1 MVDQSIKT
9 ELFALQ
15 LGQQLLDAYQFRLFG
30 NVSKPEIDI
39 MVFSCA
45 VKILLSD
52 HECVRNSNGEINW
65 LRLSTGEFIRIGT
78 HLKFSKACV
87 QSLVEQAYAFVHDS
101 EFSAQEVIEELLALL
116 QSSESTSDHGQPGA
130 IKLQV
135 SNPDTRLALES
146 FFVTS
151 GGIVDGSFTRDLL
164 VLRTADVLSA
174 LLADAN
180 NKDVLLQQM
189 VAASQSY
196 LPADQADAL
205 GAQAQNEL
213 SPLLLNRLADLAA
226 QTPVHTTTRWSLSS
240 CLTCWRSISSLTV
253 NTDMAQTLPSSAL
266 STWLEQLLRE
276 RISSSLALFF
286 DPDIQ
291 FWKLKSAESDA
302 AITFCQIPGLYQL
315 GDSSDL
321 PCANWDVE
329 AEGFKSIEPYLQAP
343 GCVQA
348 HQPLLISTVS
358 GFHLNYDIPGI
369 TYWMLARC
377 EEVDP
382 PGVFLDN
389 HERFSAMA
397 SHAFHH
403 SYLERPL
410 VDEWIGILRQVI
422 ERLWPRLPLVQH
434 QFQVVVSH
442 DVDRQVSMLLVH
454 VIYSVRT

>member
-78 HLKFSKACV
+78 HLKLSKACV
-87 QSLVEQAYAFVHDS
+87 QSLVEQAYAFDHDS
-101 EFSAQEVIEELLALL
+101 DFSAQEVIEELLALL

-135 SNPDTRLALES
+135 SNPATRLALES

-174 LLADAN
+174 LLANAN

-226 QTPVHTTTRWSLSS
+226 QTLVHTTTRWSLSS
-240 CLTCWRSISSLTV
+240 CLTLL
-253 NTDMAQTLPSSAL
+253 AQH
-266 STWLEQLLRE
+266 
-276 RISSSLALFF
+276 
-286 DPDIQ
+286 
-291 FWKLKSAESDA
+291 
-302 AITFCQIPGLYQL
+302 L
-315 GDSSDL
+315 G
-321 PCANWDVE
+321 V
-329 AEGFKSIEPYLQAP
+329 
-343 GCVQA
+343 
-348 HQPLLISTVS
+348 
-358 GFHLNYDIPGI
+358 
-369 TYWMLARC
+369 
-377 EEVDP
+377 
-382 PGVFLDN
+382 
-389 HERFSAMA
+389 
-397 SHAFHH
+397 
-403 SYLERPL
+403 
-410 VDEWIGILRQVI
+410 
-422 ERLWPRLPLVQH
+422 
-434 QFQVVVSH
+434 
-442 DVDRQVSMLLVH
+442 
-454 VIYSVRT
+454 